1 MTNLDML
8 SPLQTMLRGYSYVTI
23 DDQIIK
29 STNDVDVKQVVN
41 IHLSDGEVTAEI
53 QEKCLRG
60 IKMAKEK
67 KQTFEEA
74 MTDLEIIV
82 KQLETGEVPLEEALE
97 QFKRNGTK

>member
-1 MTNLDML
+1 ML

-53 QEKCLRG
+53 
-60 IKMAKEK
+60 KEK
-67 KQTFEEA
+67 MPK
-74 MTDLEIIV
+74 
-82 KQLETGEVPLEEALE
+82 GE
-97 QFKRNGTK
+97 

>member
-1 MTNLDML
+1 LAKQKVNYLNEKLTQSIDLTMKDKKRNLIQLMTNLDML

-53 QEKCLRG
+53 QK
-60 IKMAKEK
+60 KMPK
-67 KQTFEEA
+67 
-74 MTDLEIIV
+74 
-82 KQLETGEVPLEEALE
+82 GE
-97 QFKRNGTK
+97 